1 MQEDVDAGLI
11 VAFMQEYDGN
21 MVCSKQLFKE
31 ALGNDLIKPQR
42 WQTNE
47 INDIMNQLIRDGTL
61 AGWRYF
67 DSPRRFTGT
76 EYGTQRGRERVQVA
90 DAGVATVGEKH
101 QLTMGETTPFDK

>member
-1 MQEDVDAGLI
+1 
-11 VAFMQEYDGN
+11 MQEYDGD

-31 ALGNDLIKPQR
+31 ALGNEFVKLQR

-67 DSPRRFTGT
+67 DNPRRFTGT
-76 EYGTQRGRERVQVA
+76 DYGTQKGWEKVQ
-90 DAGVATVGEKH
+90 DANEGVSTNDGFH
-101 QLTMGETTPFDK
+101 QMTMGETTPFDK